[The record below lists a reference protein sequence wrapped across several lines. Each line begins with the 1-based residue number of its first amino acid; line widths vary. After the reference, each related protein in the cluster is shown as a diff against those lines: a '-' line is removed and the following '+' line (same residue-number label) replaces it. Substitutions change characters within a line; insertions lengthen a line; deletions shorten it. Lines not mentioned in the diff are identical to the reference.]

1 MSGYVIINYNSIE
14 RDDILNK
21 PKILFVCESFG
32 GGTFSYLQEL
42 VSAVANDYFVF
53 IAHSIRAETPDNYK
67 SKFAEGVTFINLK
80 YLRREINPINDY
92 KAVRELKKIVD
103 DINPTIIHLHSTKA
117 GAIGRL
123 AINTRK
129 NRVYYTPHSY
139 CFLMNGAGKIKK
151 MVYYFMEALL
161 AKTNCTTIS
170 CSDSEHRVTQKLTK
184 RAEVVNNGVNTVFL
198 DQFKDAD
205 SCNKDFSSITFFSI
219 SRICPQKRPEIFNEL
234 AEKFPQHRFIWIG
247 DGPDRH
253 VLTSPNI
260 TVTGWLDRTSALE
273 IAMTADA
280 FILPSLYEGLSISLL
295 EAMYLE
301 KVCIVSNVV
310 GNKDVIRTGEN
321 GFLCD
326 SIDDYVKAIEKV
338 SDKKKSEEINRLKKN
353 AKADVCEKYNTD
365 VMKKAYIDIY
375 SK

>member
-139 CFLMNGAGKIKK
+139 CFLMNGAGK
-151 MVYYFMEALL
+151 A
-161 AKTNCTTIS
+161 
-170 CSDSEHRVTQKLTK
+170 
-184 RAEVVNNGVNTVFL
+184 
-198 DQFKDAD
+198 
-205 SCNKDFSSITFFSI
+205 
-219 SRICPQKRPEIFNEL
+219 
-234 AEKFPQHRFIWIG
+234 
-247 DGPDRH
+247 
-253 VLTSPNI
+253 
-260 TVTGWLDRTSALE
+260 
-273 IAMTADA
+273 
-280 FILPSLYEGLSISLL
+280 
-295 EAMYLE
+295 
-301 KVCIVSNVV
+301 
-310 GNKDVIRTGEN
+310 
-321 GFLCD
+321 
-326 SIDDYVKAIEKV
+326 
-338 SDKKKSEEINRLKKN
+338 
-353 AKADVCEKYNTD
+353 
-365 VMKKAYIDIY
+365 
-375 SK
+375 